1 MKSIPVFL
9 FAFLILPVILQ
20 GQDRDFPVKLKPGE
34 QFVGRSVEDTLFY
47 VMKDRQLRVAL
58 AKDDS
63 LQLWKQK
70 LELLDL
76 KSTKLQQVV
85 AMKDST
91 ITDYR
96 TGYDRYRIKWEGV
109 HEELEEAEVQILK
122 LRRWTLFSGVL
133 GVGAGVL
140 LGALVF

>member
-63 LQLWKQK
+63 LQLWS
-70 LELLDL
+70 
-76 KSTKLQQVV
+76 KS
-85 AMKDST
+85 
-91 ITDYR
+91 
-96 TGYDRYRIKWEGV
+96 
-109 HEELEEAEVQILK
+109 
-122 LRRWTLFSGVL
+122 
-133 GVGAGVL
+133 
-140 LGALVF
+140 

>member
-1 MKSIPVFL
+1 M
-9 FAFLILPVILQ
+9 
-20 GQDRDFPVKLKPGE
+20 E
-34 QFVGRSVEDTLFY
+34 
-47 VMKDRQLRVAL
+47 
-58 AKDDS
+58 
-63 LQLWKQK
+63 QK